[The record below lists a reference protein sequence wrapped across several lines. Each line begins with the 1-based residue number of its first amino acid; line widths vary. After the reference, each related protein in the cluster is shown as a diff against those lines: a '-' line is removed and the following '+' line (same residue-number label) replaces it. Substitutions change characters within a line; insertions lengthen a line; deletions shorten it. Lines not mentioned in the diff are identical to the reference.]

1 MCVEWRH
8 GWDVGLGRVVPGATP
23 VSVFGVTPVT
33 RDGPKS
39 LTCAKYKL
47 LEVFLCSPK
56 LRCFYLNW
64 WCQVFPGWRRNF
76 RVTGPQI

>member
-8 GWDVGLGRVVPGATP
+8 GWDVGLGWVVSGATP
-23 VSVFGVTPVT
+23 VSVFGVTPVVIRVQYST

-56 LRCFYLNW
+56 LKCFYLNW
-64 WCQVFPGWRRNF
+64 WCQEFPG
-76 RVTGPQI
+76 